1 VIAAR
6 IVATTLVLG
15 LAVAGCA
22 TPAGGPGGDG
32 SRLSDRQIGLLLHE
46 ASLLFSRNVVATADE
61 MGAGA
66 PPLTVR
72 RNALLW
78 KMNAVPTIFLAAS
91 QEDPRFAVVD
101 LWILAVQMHEF
112 LSRGRG
118 TALFGASQAA
128 ATETARRMEE
138 NAVRVARR
146 AFPQRYAKA
155 EQIVTKFAAAHP
167 IESIY
172 FIREPVTPYYLEL
185 LREETGLFA
194 SIARAEG
201 YAETATRLALFAV
214 KYMPEIA
221 RWQVELTLLDAEHY
235 PVVAETTSALG
246 TMARAV
252 GNFERLAI
260 DLPKTLESERRA
272 LLEDADRQRRES
284 FRDLERMRH
293 ATFQDVSKEREA
305 TLAAVRGEREALL
318 AAMRDEVSRTL
329 DQAGRE
335 RAALAGAFPEI
346 ATRLGASALPHLKEA
361 IDHLIIRIAL
371 LLAVAGAICVVAWVL
386 LRRTPRSPGV

>member
-1 VIAAR
+1 V
-6 IVATTLVLG
+6 
-15 LAVAGCA
+15 
-22 TPAGGPGGDG
+22 
-32 SRLSDRQIGLLLHE
+32 GLLLHE
-46 ASLLFSRNVVATADE
+46 TSLLFSRKLVATADE
-61 MGAGA
+61 MGTGA
-66 PPLTVR
+66 PLAVR

-78 KMNAVPTIFLAAS
+78 KVHAVPTIFLAAS
-91 QEDPRFAVVD
+91 QEDPRFAMVD

-138 NAVRVARR
+138 DAVRVAHR
-146 AFPQRYAKA
+146 AFPSPQRYAKA

-167 IESIY
+167 IENIY
-172 FIREPVTPYYLEL
+172 FVREPVTPYYLEL

-214 KYMPEIA
+214 KYMPEMA
-221 RWQVELTLLDAEHY
+221 RWQAELALLDAESY
-235 PVVAETTSALG
+235 PVVAGTTSALA

-284 FRDLERMRH
+284 FRDLERMRE
-293 ATFQDVSKEREA
+293 ATFRDVSKEREA

-318 AAMRDEVSRTL
+318 AAMRDEISRTL

-346 ATRLGASALPHLKEA
+346 ATKLGGTALPHLKEA

-371 LLAVAGAICVVAWVL
+371 LLAVVGALCVVAWLL
-386 LRRTPRSPGV
+386 LRPRPRKSGV